1 MSKKTI
7 SQPQSQLT
15 EDLQKSKS
23 FIHCICCDL
32 YFLDPHTFLDHRCA
46 VSSVPPHKTDD
57 K

>member
-7 SQPQSQLT
+7 SQLQYQLT
-15 EDLQKSKS
+15 NDLQKSKS

-32 YFLDPHTFLDHRCA
+32 YFLDPVTFLDHRCA
-46 VSSVPPHKTDD
+46 VSSTSPYKTDD